1 MGRCGGEDYP
11 PPNCQAQNFLW
22 GIRIYNITIYVKHN
36 RYIIF
41 CRERDHIAT
50 HDVTTHIFA
59 LDISYPMH
67 HTRFH
72 MKFHCPSYLPLPIDE
87 RILRLKRK
95 IAILEKKL
103 DSNLFFR
110 VDMNDSYMSKN
121 DMKALF
127 TTSP

>member
-1 MGRCGGEDYP
+1 MPRE
-11 PPNCQAQNFLW
+11 
-22 GIRIYNITIYVKHN
+22 
-36 RYIIF
+36 
-41 CRERDHIAT
+41 RERDHIAT

-95 IAILEKKL
+95 IAVLEKKL